1 MAINNETFDNV
12 IKLEDTDEIFEKT
25 LELLGS
31 FREKYEDISKLND
44 DKVFKNEVKVI
55 FSLLHHVFSS
65 EDLEDEDL
73 DQEDFDKF
81 QNLIFHIKNVIQTID
96 EYDLKD
102 PNESTTVS
110 ISFILKYFEDSKK
123 DMDELNNVMD
133 KTIDKLKELETALNN
148 KNKLNDICRLLKEER
163 TEEND
168 KELLESKKWC
178 QNRLKEFNKDMVI
191 RVIKNNDLKEENYT
205 DKINDDLS
213 LEEKTELNDLIN
225 IDLIFKMI
233 LNIELKLKN

>member
-123 DMDELNNVMD
+123 EMDELNNVMD

>member
-1 MAINNETFDNV
+1 MEINNETFDNL
-12 IKLEDTDEIFEKT
+12 IKLKDTDEIFEKT

-123 DMDELNNVMD
+123 EMDELNNVMD